1 MRRLAITRRPA
12 SSNLAMILPV
22 RFRRVA
28 SGLMMERVRSTAM
41 GAPEVKAAGLCNG
54 FARRTSAVIRPP
66 QMLAIDNIVVR
77 IAGREILSG
86 ATANLPA
93 GRRIGLVGR
102 NGAGKTTLF
111 KVILGTLHQDDGNI
125 SWPSAWR
132 VGAVAQEAPGTDVSL
147 IDTVLEAD
155 QERTRLLAEAEH
167 ESDGHRLGDIYHRL
181 DAIDAYTAPA
191 RAAEILA
198 GLGFS
203 AEDQLRPCREFSGGW
218 RMRVALAAIL
228 FSAPDLLLLD
238 EPTNYLDLE
247 GVLWLENFIQKYR
260 GTILI
265 VSHDRDLLNTACEFI
280 LHLERGKLKLYT
292 GGYDTFTATR
302 AAGRAQD
309 MAFAKKQEAAR
320 AHMQKFVDRFKASAA
335 KARQAQSRVKMLAKM
350 AMVEVPPDEHVAPI
364 HIPEAT
370 AASPPLITMDRASVG
385 YEPGKPILT
394 GLSFRF
400 DPEDRVALLGKNGNG
415 KSTMAKLLAGKLAAM
430 AGEFT
435 PARKLVVGYFA
446 QHQAEELDTSVTPIL
461 TLQRLRPKLTLEQVR
476 GQLGGFGFTQDK
488 QQTLVGQ
495 LSGGERAR
503 LMLALATLDKPNLL
517 ILDEPTNHL
526 DIDARGEL
534 LSALNDFDGAVVLVS
549 HDRRLIEAT
558 ADRLLLVANG
568 EVRPFDGDLDDYRR
582 YLLSGDAAPA
592 REPEAKAA
600 KDTARRDGAEKRRQ
614 LKPLKDKL
622 EAAEH
627 QIAELNIEI
636 AKCDK
641 SLADPLLFAKD
652 PARGKA
658 VSKKRADAIKKLET
672 LEARWLK
679 IQEEYEL
686 AMAEA

>member
-1 MRRLAITRRPA
+1 MQWDCAKGKDRY
-12 SSNLAMILPV
+12 
-22 RFRRVA
+22 
-28 SGLMMERVRSTAM
+28 
-41 GAPEVKAAGLCNG
+41 KA
-54 FARRTSAVIRPP
+54 RE
-66 QMLAIDNIVVR
+66 MLGIDNITVR
-77 IAGREILSG
+77 IAGREILKG

-102 NGAGKTTLF
+102 NGAGKSTLF
-111 KVILGTLHQDDGNI
+111 KVILGQLHQDDGEI
-125 SWPSAWR
+125 SVPSAWR
-132 VGAVAQEAPGTDVSL
+132 IGAVAQEAPGTEVSL
-147 IDTVLEAD
+147 LDTVLEAD
-155 QERTRLLAEAEH
+155 PERITLLAEAEH
-167 ESDGHRLGDIYHRL
+167 ETDGHRLGEIYHRL
-181 DAIDAYTAPA
+181 EAIDAYTAPA

-260 GTILI
+260 GTVLI

-292 GGYDTFTATR
+292 GGYDTFMETRAATR
-302 AAGRAQD
+302 AND
-309 MAFAKKQEAAR
+309 LAFAKKQDAAR
-320 AHMQKFVDRFKASAA
+320 AHMQAFVDRFKAKAS
-335 KARQAQSRVKMLAKM
+335 KARQAQSRMKMLAKL
-350 AMVEVPPDEHVAPI
+350 AMVEVPPDEYVAPI
-364 HIPEAT
+364 RIPVAT
-370 AASPPLITMDRASVG
+370 PASPPLITMDRASVG

-394 GLSFRF
+394 NLSFRF

-415 KSTMAKLLAGKLAAM
+415 KSTMAKLLAGKLQAM
-430 AGEFT
+430 SGEFT

-461 TLQRLRPKLTLEQVR
+461 TLQRLRPKLTQEQVR

-526 DIDARGEL
+526 DIDARNEL
-534 LSALNDFDGAVVLVS
+534 LTALNDFDGTVILVS

-558 ADRLLLVANG
+558 ADRLLLVADG
-568 EVRPFDGDLDDYRR
+568 HVTPFEGDLDDYRKF
-582 YLLSGDAAPA
+582 LLTGDNAPT
-592 REPEAKAA
+592 RRVENNNVVDAKAS
-600 KDTARRDGAEKRRQ
+600 KDVVRRSAAEKRHS
-614 LKPLKDKL
+614 LKPLKDKVT
-622 EAAEH
+622 AAEH
-627 QIAELNIEI
+627 QIATLNAEL
-636 AKCDK
+636 AKLDK
-641 SLADPLLFAKD
+641 TLSDPLLFSKD
-652 PARGKA
+652 PAKA
-658 VSKKRADAIKKLET
+658 ASVSKKRAEAQRKLEAAEKAWLT
-672 LEARWLK
+672 ASEA
-679 IQEEYEL
+679 YEN
-686 AMAEA
+686 ASA

>member
-1 MRRLAITRRPA
+1 
-12 SSNLAMILPV
+12 
-22 RFRRVA
+22 
-28 SGLMMERVRSTAM
+28 
-41 GAPEVKAAGLCNG
+41 
-54 FARRTSAVIRPP
+54 
-66 QMLAIDNIVVR
+66 MLAIDNITVR

-102 NGAGKTTLF
+102 NGAGKSTLF
-111 KVILGTLHQDDGNI
+111 NVILGRLHQDDGEI
-125 SWPSAWR
+125 SVPSSWR

-147 IDTVLEAD
+147 LDTVLEAD
-155 QERTRLLAEAEH
+155 PERIRLLAEAEH
-167 ESDGHRLGDIYHRL
+167 ETDGHKLGEIYHRL
-181 DAIDAYTAPA
+181 DAIDAYTAPS

-203 AEDQLRPCREFSGGW
+203 AEEQLRPCREFSGGW

-292 GGYDTFTATR
+292 GGYDTFVATR
-302 AAGRAQD
+302 AAARAQD

-350 AMVEVPPDEHVAPI
+350 ALVEVPPDEHVAPI
-364 HIPEAT
+364 RIPEAT
-370 AASPPLITMDRASVG
+370 TASPPLITMDRASVG

-430 AGEFT
+430 SGDFT

-446 QHQAEELDTSVTPIL
+446 QHQAEELDTTITPVL

-476 GQLGGFGFTQDK
+476 TQLGGFGFSADK
-488 QQTLVGQ
+488 QLTQVGK

-526 DIDARGEL
+526 DIDARNEL
-534 LSALNDFDGAVVLVS
+534 LTALNDFDGAVILVS

-558 ADRLLLVANG
+558 ADRLLLVSNG
-568 EVRPFDGDLDDYRR
+568 HVTPFEGDLDDYRR
-582 YLLSGDAAPA
+582 FLLSGDNAPTQRHAAPA
-592 REPEAKAA
+592 APEMKIS
-600 KDTARRDGAEKRRQ
+600 KEESRRSNAEKRAN
-614 LKPLKDKL
+614 LKPLKDKVT
-622 EAAEH
+622 AAES
-627 QIAELNIEI
+627 QIAALTLEL
-636 AKCDK
+636 AKLDK
-641 SLADPLLFAKD
+641 TLSDPLLFSKD
-652 PARGKA
+652 PGKA
-658 VSKKRADAIKKLET
+658 TSVSKKRADAARKLEAAEKAW
-672 LEARWLK
+672 LAASEA
-679 IQEEYEL
+679 YES
-686 AMAEA
+686 ANA